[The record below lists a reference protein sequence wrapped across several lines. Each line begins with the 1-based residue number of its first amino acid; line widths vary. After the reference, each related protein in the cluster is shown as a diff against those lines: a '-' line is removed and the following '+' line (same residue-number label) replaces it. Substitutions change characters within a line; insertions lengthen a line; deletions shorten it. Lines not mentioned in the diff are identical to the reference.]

1 MRADVCPD
9 GSVVEHVELR
19 ERARRLEDRGEP
31 VAGTAMRRPARD
43 VAAADAHVA
52 RVHGVQAGDAAEER
66 RLPGAVRSDQAGER
80 AGRDVERHVID
91 GPDRTEGLGN
101 ADDLASWLVTGL
113 RCERD
118 GSRRHGASGHLT
130 LVMTVRHGEILRRD
144 CGRRS

>member
-31 VAGTAMRRPARD
+31 MAGTAMRRPVRN
-43 VAAADAHVA
+43 VAAAYAHVA
-52 RVHGVQAGDAAEER
+52 RLHEVEAGDAAEER

-91 GPDRTEGLGN
+91 RPDRTEGFRN
-101 ADDLASWLVTGL
+101 VDELASGLVTGL

-118 GSRRHGASGHLT
+118 GSRRTGNQAT
-130 LVMTVRHGEILRRD
+130 
-144 CGRRS
+144 

>member
-9 GSVVEHVELR
+9 GGVVEHVELCK
-19 ERARRLEDRGEP
+19 RARRLEDRGEP

-43 VAAADAHVA
+43 VAAAHAHVA
-52 RVHGVQAGDAAEER
+52 RVHEWQAGDAAEER
-66 RLPGAVRSDQAGER
+66 RLPAPFGPIRQVR

-130 LVMTVRHGEILRRD
+130 LVMTVRHGKILRRD
-144 CGRRS
+144 CARRS